1 MNNKCERWHSDPLI
15 NPDTNRSIKK
25 TGSVYK
31 MLVHECGPPPRR
43 KSPRRKSPRRKSPR
57 RKSPRR
63 KSPRRKSPRRNSPR
77 RNSPRRNSP
86 RRNSPR
92 RNSPRPK
99 SPRPRLN
106 SQRVEIYCGNNSRD
120 EGLLNGSKIL
130 GTRYQCLKKGV
141 GKGLAEPV
149 LVHNLEYEPIED
161 YGSYC
166 GLGSLPEN
174 KLRFGTR
181 EECLRKGFGIG
192 QKIKYDREG
201 LQQTPIITRDRN
213 WYKILVPQ

>member
-43 KSPRRKSPRRKSPR
+43 KSPRRKSPR
-57 RKSPRR
+57 
-63 KSPRRKSPRRNSPR
+63 
-77 RNSPRRNSP
+77 
-86 RRNSPR
+86 
-92 RNSPRPK
+92 
-99 SPRPRLN
+99 PRLN
-106 SQRVEIYCGNNSRD
+106 SQRIEIYCGNNSRD

>member
-63 KSPRRKSPRRNSPR
+63 KSPR
-77 RNSPRRNSP
+77 
-86 RRNSPR
+86 
-92 RNSPRPK
+92 
-99 SPRPRLN
+99 PRLN
-106 SQRVEIYCGNNSRD
+106 SQRIEIYCGNNSRD

>member
-43 KSPRRKSPRRKSPR
+43 KSPRRKSPR
-57 RKSPRR
+57 
-63 KSPRRKSPRRNSPR
+63 
-77 RNSPRRNSP
+77 
-86 RRNSPR
+86 
-92 RNSPRPK
+92 
-99 SPRPRLN
+99 PRLN
-106 SQRVEIYCGNNSRD
+106 SQRAEIYCGNNSRD

-166 GLGSLPEN
+166 GLGNLPEN

>member
-31 MLVHECGPPPRR
+31 MLVHECGPPPRKSPRRKSPRCKSPRR

-63 KSPRRKSPRRNSPR
+63 KSPRRKSPRPK
-77 RNSPRRNSP
+77 
-86 RRNSPR
+86 
-92 RNSPRPK
+92 SPRPK
-99 SPRPRLN
+99 SPRLN
-106 SQRVEIYCGNNSRD
+106 SQRIEIYCGNNSRD

>member
-43 KSPRRKSPRRKSPR
+43 KSPRRKSPI
-57 RKSPRR
+57 
-63 KSPRRKSPRRNSPR
+63 
-77 RNSPRRNSP
+77 
-86 RRNSPR
+86 
-92 RNSPRPK
+92 
-99 SPRPRLN
+99 PRLN
-106 SQRVEIYCGNNSRD
+106 SQRAEIYCGNNSRD

-166 GLGSLPEN
+166 GFGNLPEN

>member
-31 MLVHECGPPPRR
+31 MLIHECGPPPRR
-43 KSPRRKSPRRKSPR
+43 KSPRRKSPR
-57 RKSPRR
+57 
-63 KSPRRKSPRRNSPR
+63 
-77 RNSPRRNSP
+77 
-86 RRNSPR
+86 
-92 RNSPRPK
+92 
-99 SPRPRLN
+99 PRLN
-106 SQRVEIYCGNNSRD
+106 SQRIEIYCGNNSRD